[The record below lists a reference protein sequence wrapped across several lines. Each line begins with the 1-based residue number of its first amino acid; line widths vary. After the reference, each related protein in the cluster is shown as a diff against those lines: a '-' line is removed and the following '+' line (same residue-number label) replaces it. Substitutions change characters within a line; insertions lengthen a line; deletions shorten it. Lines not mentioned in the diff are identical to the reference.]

1 MKQETI
7 KDIYTSDMVASIKEI
22 KEINFEEAV
31 PGLIYVDGDQY
42 EESIQEDVWEV
53 EVSDQSSVRSSLGIG
68 LDQILKSK
76 WRRQI
81 SNS

>member
-42 EESIQEDVWEV
+42 EESI
-53 EVSDQSSVRSSLGIG
+53 
-68 LDQILKSK
+68 
-76 WRRQI
+76 
-81 SNS
+81 